1 MRPERILR
9 FNAVFENEV
18 NMGCYVT
25 DFSRRDG
32 VHLSSFSLEREP
44 MTNLSHD

>member
-1 MRPERILR
+1 MLR

-18 NMGCYVT
+18 NMGYYVT

-32 VHLSSFSLEREP
+32 VHLRSLRPQKEP
-44 MTNLSHD
+44 MTDLSHN